1 MQLGQNRLFWSSNQI
16 NREMFTEYEI
26 ESMLEYPEVTEAASA
41 LKKEFLKEEAP
52 YLEISDEDFFSL
64 VVMAPTIG
72 IAMADG
78 NISFFEEMALNKK
91 ARKLS
96 KGGYFMKKDP
106 VVYAMKYL
114 IKNYYNWSDKFFEVL
129 KITIQTTVNL
139 EKTSKAFD
147 PSGDVDYG
155 AYKKAVL
162 EAPYLLIRFISSF
175 FLENDEDV
183 INSDHKIGKTEYQRL
198 ILIGEKLELDKIP
211 VFQMFCHT
219 FK

>member
-1 MQLGQNRLFWSSNQI
+1 
-16 NREMFTEYEI
+16 MFTEYEI
-26 ESMLEYPEVTEAASA
+26 ESMMDYQEVKDAALA

-78 NISFFEEMALNKK
+78 NISFFEEMGLNKK

-114 IKNYYNWSDKFFEVL
+114 IKNYYNWSDRFYEVL
-129 KITIQTTVNL
+129 KITIKTTIDLNNL
-139 EKTSKAFD
+139 NTKSFDDSKE
-147 PSGDVDYG
+147 VDYKE
-155 AYKKAVL
+155 YKKAVL
-162 EAPYLLIRFISSF
+162 AAPYLLIRFISSF
-175 FLENDEDV
+175 FLENDEDI
-183 INSDHKIGKTEYQRL
+183 INSDHKVGKTEYQRL
-198 ILIGEKLELDKIP
+198 IIIGEKLELDKIP
-211 VFQMFCHT
+211 VFQMFCST

>member
-1 MQLGQNRLFWSSNQI
+1 
-16 NREMFTEYEI
+16 MFTEYEI
-26 ESMLEYPEVTEAASA
+26 ESMMGYPEVKEATLK

-52 YLEISDEDFFSL
+52 YLEIGDEDFFSL
-64 VVMAPTIG
+64 VVMTPTIG

-114 IKNYYNWSDKFFEVL
+114 IKNYYNWSDRFFEVL
-129 KITIQTTVNL
+129 KTTIKTTVNTDNL
-139 EKTSKAFD
+139 SLKSFDESKE
-147 PSGDVDYG
+147 VDYG

-162 EAPYLLIRFISSF
+162 EAPYLLIRFIASF
-175 FLENDEDV
+175 FLENDENI
-183 INSDHKIGKTEYQRL
+183 INSDHKIGKNEYQRL
-198 ILIGEKLELDKIP
+198 VIIGQKLELDKIP